1 MSTRSS
7 TTQHG
12 WRIALAALLLTG
24 AAGCAGPDLKPGAK
38 SDDGSAA
45 ETAQGAAELAA
56 AGDQLEHDG
65 DLNGALV
72 DYVKAL
78 GANPNDADLHYRVAR
93 VHAALGNDRIAQQA
107 YLAALKLQPE
117 HVDALEG
124 LGLLLLRNG
133 QPAQA
138 RPLLLKVIAKEPSRW
153 RALNGLGIVL
163 DLKGDHSAAQALF
176 SKALTLRPDDA
187 ELLNNLGFSLYQ
199 SGNLNAAGG
208 YLARA
213 IAVRPDYANA
223 WSNLG
228 LLLTRRGDYD
238 NGVKA
243 FEHAMDRPSAYYSA
257 AYVCIADGRLS
268 AAETLLKH
276 AIKDSPTYYVAA
288 HQALDQLYAREQD
301 NRRVQ

>member
-1 MSTRSS
+1 MGTRLL
-7 TTQHG
+7 TQYT
-12 WRIALAALLLTG
+12 WRIALAALLLAG
-24 AAGCAGPDLKPGAK
+24 AAGCAGPDVKSAAKP
-38 SDDGSAA
+38 DDGSAA
-45 ETAQGAAELAA
+45 ETAEGAAELAA
-56 AGDQLEHDG
+56 GDQLERDG

-93 VHAALGNDRIAQQA
+93 IHTALGNDRIAQQA

-133 QPAQA
+133 QPSQA
-138 RPLLLKVIAKEPSRW
+138 RPLLVKAIAKDPSRW

-163 DLKGDHSAAQALF
+163 DLKGEHGTAQTLF
-176 SKALTLRPDDA
+176 GKALALRPDDP

-199 SGNLNAAGG
+199 SGNLNAASA
-208 YLARA
+208 YLERA

-228 LLLTRRGDYD
+228 LLLTRRGDYA

-243 FEHAMDRPSAYYSA
+243 FEHAMDEPSAYYSA
-257 AYVCIADGRLS
+257 AYVCIADGRYP
-268 AAETLLKH
+268 AAEALLKR

-288 HQALDQLYAREQD
+288 HQALDQLYASEQD
-301 NRRVQ
+301 DRTAH